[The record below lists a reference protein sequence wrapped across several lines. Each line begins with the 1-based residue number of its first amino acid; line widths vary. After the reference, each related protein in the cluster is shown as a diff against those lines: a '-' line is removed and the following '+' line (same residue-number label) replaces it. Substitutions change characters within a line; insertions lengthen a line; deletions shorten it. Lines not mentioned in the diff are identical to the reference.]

1 MKFYNVKDIEGFF
14 DVVGQCKG
22 KVLLVT
28 DEGDCLNLKS
38 TLCKYVSFAKLVA
51 AGGEIP
57 EMEIMA
63 NEREDIDRLLHF
75 MTQGK

>member
-1 MKFYNVKDIEGFF
+1 MKFYNVKDVDGFF
-14 DVVGQCKG
+14 DVVDKCKG

-28 DEGDCLNLKS
+28 SEGDCLNLKS

-63 NEREDIDRLLHF
+63 NEKEDIERLIDF
-75 MTQGK
+75 MAQG

>member
-38 TLCKYVSFAKLVA
+38 TLCKYVSFAKLIA
-51 AGGEIP
+51 AGVEIP